1 MKTYNITYNNVD
13 LHVRNNSMSIT
24 NVKAQQIRHY
34 PGTNKS
40 SKTSLGQQATTIACE
55 LVAFDKEEKLLM
67 EQLMSTNIEA
77 ELYINGEGRYYKK
90 VVTEGEFEMSQATK
104 DGKVWT
110 APGIFF
116 ALDPTPYSID
126 TGEALY

>member
-1 MKTYNITYNNVD
+1 METYNITYNNAD

-24 NVKAQQIRHY
+24 NIKAQQIRHY
-34 PGTNKS
+34 PFTNKS
-40 SKTSLGQQATTIACE
+40 FKTSLGRQATTISCE
-55 LVAFDKEEKLLM
+55 LVAFNKEEKILM
-67 EQLMSTNIEA
+67 EQLMSTNIEF
-77 ELYINGEGRYYKK
+77 ELHINGDNRYYKK

-116 ALDPTPYSID
+116 ALDPAPYSID
-126 TGEALY
+126 TGGALY